1 MSILDL
7 PVISRIRR
15 NHGLEHA
22 TITLL
27 SQRFPLPP
35 HGRILI
41 PGGFFL
47 LGDVPTEEVREVVA
61 QALSRMN
68 NGERQLAVH
77 PNCGTNY
84 AVSGILAGTMA
95 WLGMAGAKSKR
106 DQFERLPL
114 VIALATL
121 GFHGQRAAWPEGPG
135 IHYHFRR
142 PAGACGGGY
151 LPRCASGGF
160 RSTASLRRDKAT
172 KTTKAP
178 RHKNKRFVTS
188 PAL

>member
-1 MSILDL
+1 MNILEI
-7 PVISRIRR
+7 PVFSRIRR

-27 SQRFPLPP
+27 SQRFPSLRMA
-35 HGRILI
+35 GYSF

-47 LGDVPTEEVREVVA
+47 LGDVPTAEVREVVA

-68 NGERQLAVH
+68 NGERHLAVH

-84 AVSGILAGTMA
+84 AVSGLVAGTLA

-114 VIALATL
+114 AITLATL
-121 GFHGQRAAWPEGPG
+121 GFILSAPLGPKVQE
-135 IHYHFRR
+135 YVTT
-142 PAGACGGGY
+142 
-151 LPRCASGGF
+151 SGDPQWL
-160 RSTASLRRDKAT
+160 STVDIFPVRFGELSLHRIIT
-172 KTTKAP
+172 QG
-178 RHKNKRFVTS
+178 
-188 PAL
+188 